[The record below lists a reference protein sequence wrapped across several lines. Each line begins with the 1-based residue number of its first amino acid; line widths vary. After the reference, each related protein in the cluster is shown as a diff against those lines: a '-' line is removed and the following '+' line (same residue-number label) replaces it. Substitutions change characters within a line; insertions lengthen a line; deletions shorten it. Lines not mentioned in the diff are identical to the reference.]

1 MKHGSK
7 RRAHWSAVGLVILA
21 ALAAT
26 VPVASAQDEAPEA
39 TEIGITENEIRLAVV
54 ADVENDIAPGLAQ
67 GAVDAGRAVA
77 KFINNSCKP
86 KNTCLAGRK
95 VVIDFIDSKL
105 NPSESRN
112 AMIKACAEDFAI
124 IGTFAALL
132 TNYEDAQNCVDQA
145 GAVTGLPDLPFV
157 ALSFEQ
163 QCAPNVYAV
172 VAPQIICDTLD
183 QHPQTFQANVGRAFY
198 YNKKYGNDL
207 HGIYIFPS
215 DSKPARDASFASGVG
230 QLRQVC
236 CESDQDFD
244 LSAIAQQSQFTPAV
258 QAIKDNNANYALV
271 GGPVNMT
278 VSLRKE
284 AKLQGVNSVKVWD
297 CTQQCYDVALLEQG
311 GADVEGQYV
320 SIGYLPFLDP
330 KEQKA
335 SDGAADFV
343 KFTGKKNAGRL
354 AAVNAWASG
363 IALRDAVNAIVERD
377 GVNGLTRAALLE
389 ELANLHDFDA
399 DGLLAP
405 TDVGGR
411 VYTTCYVLTQVK
423 DGKFVR
429 VHPKKPGTM
438 DCKKRNIINPELDLV
453 E

>member
-1 MKHGSK
+1 M
-7 RRAHWSAVGLVILA
+7 A
-21 ALAAT
+21 ALASMTPSAI
-26 VPVASAQDEAPEA
+26 AQDEAPEA
-39 TEIGITENEIRLAVV
+39 TEVGITEDEIRLAVV
-54 ADVENDIAPGLAQ
+54 ADVENDIAPGIFQ
-67 GAVDAGRAVA
+67 GAVDGAKAVA

-95 VVIDFIDSKL
+95 VVVEFIDSKL

-112 AMIKACAEDFAI
+112 AMIKACSDTFAA
-124 IGTFAALL
+124 IGTSAALL

-145 GAVTGLPDLPFV
+145 GAATGLPDLPFV
-157 ALSFEQ
+157 ALSLEH

-172 VAPQIICDTLD
+172 VAPQIICDTKD
-183 QHPQTFQANVGRAFY
+183 QHPQTWQAQIGRGFY
-198 YNKKYGNDL
+198 YEKKYGNDL
-207 HGIYIFPS
+207 HGVYIFPS
-215 DSKPARDASFASGVG
+215 DSKPSRDASFASGVG

-244 LSAIAQQSQFTPAV
+244 LSSLAQQSQFTPIV
-258 QAIKDNNANYALV
+258 QALKDSNGNYALA
-271 GGPVNMT
+271 GGPVEMT

-284 AKLQGVNSVKVWD
+284 AKLQGLNSVKVWD
-297 CTQQCYDVALLEQG
+297 CTQQCYDPALIEQG
-311 GADVEGQYV
+311 GADVEGQYA
-320 SIGYLPFLDP
+320 SIGYLPFLNAA
-330 KEQKA
+330 ERKA
-335 SDGAADFV
+335 NKAAAAFV
-343 KFTGKKNAGRL
+343 KNTGKAKAGRL

-377 GVNGLTRAALLE
+377 GINGLTRAALLE
-389 ELANLHDFDA
+389 ELSNLHDFDA

-411 VYTTCYVLTQVK
+411 KYAECFVLTQVK
-423 DGKFVR
+423 DGEFVR

-438 DCKKRNIINPELDLV
+438 DCKKRNVIEHELDLV